1 MDALQALIGYL
12 KLHRDFFRQYR
23 LEHGKHFFQLCFK
36 LFCIIGRKIVKRL
49 HRGKKLP
56 EQCAI
61 EGGELIRAKG
71 SRINIDTITGC
82 FCDSDR
88 VLQPGDG

>member
-1 MDALQALIGYL
+1 MCI
-12 KLHRDFFRQYR
+12 RDR
-23 LEHGKHFFQLCFK
+23 
-36 LFCIIGRKIVKRL
+36 FCIICRKIVKRL

-61 EGGELIRAKG
+61 EIGELIRAKG
-71 SRINIDTITGC
+71 SRVNVDTFIGC